1 MQTPPMIDDYSSP
14 NTSTTKNDIQDYNCV
29 LFWISEQDGLKSNM
43 LVQVSFPPCCQL
55 TLCNGVPRQAHAG
68 ISARSKLFKT
78 FQPKI
83 SFCPDICCPMQNCG
97 AYKMSAILDWEC
109 CPPFSP
115 KTIRIALWR
124 TLPKLFC
131 LFLHFFFL
139 LFGGIGLEL
148 LVHPSWSAF
157 MCIYIN

>member
-1 MQTPPMIDDYSSP
+1 
-14 NTSTTKNDIQDYNCV
+14 
-29 LFWISEQDGLKSNM
+29 M

-97 AYKMSAILDWEC
+97 ANKMSAILDWEC
-109 CPPFSP
+109 CPPFP
-115 KTIRIALWR
+115 KNNKNRSLENFAQTFLPFPAFLFPAVWWNWTRICGAPV
-124 TLPKLFC
+124 TLI
-131 LFLHFFFL
+131 
-139 LFGGIGLEL
+139 GI
-148 LVHPSWSAF
+148 HAHIN
-157 MCIYIN
+157 IYIQGVFFTGSP